1 MDELFKKIYVKS
13 EADLPGDNKKYD
25 VFWKGNDFHRMHGW
39 TMRRYFN
46 DIGWYLQPIEEQE
59 SKSEKQVTDK
69 IIEKWAKDVNQR
81 NFSYSFYEG
90 LIKGAKWMK
99 DKLKTK

>member
-1 MDELFKKIYVKS
+1 MDTKDKLIKIFEKYLSSITDINSVRYFEFKKILYSKM
-13 EADLPGDNKKYD
+13 ADEI
-25 VFWKGNDFHRMHGW
+25 MS
-39 TMRRYFN
+39 
-46 DIGWYLQPIEEQE
+46 IEEQE